1 MSSLFNGRLGK
12 TFLYIA
18 CDIVFMELALAAAVS
33 LWYSGSIPGSHTTSV
48 PTEAWQWF
56 ITVGIA
62 AAVTCVIINSIFGMY
77 NNLWKYASI
86 DEVLKIFLSTT
97 LVFIVLYIFDF
108 VFLKNDALPL
118 ARRLLFVAWLFDTI
132 LFSFS
137 RFGYRAIRRMV
148 LFFGHLLS
156 SKSGCK
162 RVMIIGAGYSGYGVI
177 RGLLHQ
183 KIRDKLPV
191 IILDPDPTKD
201 NTHIMGVRV
210 ISDVDR
216 ISEIA
221 EKFHID
227 EIIIAMP
234 SASPDDRKH
243 IIDQCTQTECSL
255 KILPPMSDVTDG
267 VFDTKVRDVNISD
280 LLYREEIT
288 LDNKNIS
295 DYLSNRIVLVTGGG
309 GSIGSELI
317 RQIAK
322 FNPKQI
328 VIVDIYE
335 NGAYALIRELEGV
348 YKNKLNIV
356 MRLGSV
362 RDIERMDT
370 IFAEYKPQ
378 VVFHAAAHKHVHFI
392 EECPSE
398 AVKNNIFG
406 TRNVAVCADRH
417 GVERFILIS
426 TDKAVKP
433 TNVYGA
439 TKRVAEL
446 VVQSMAQHSK
456 TKFMAVRFGNV
467 LGSNG
472 SIVPVWRQQIANGG
486 PLTITHP
493 DMERYL
499 MTIPEACQLV
509 LQASGLGKTGRIF
522 VLDMGERVKILDLA
536 NNFIRLSGLR
546 PGKDIQITY
555 IGPRPGEKI
564 YEELILDEEQDDKL
578 VTCHMKIIMLKP
590 VETDFAHFESQLKAL
605 YELSNEQIPKK
616 LSEIVPQYIPE

>member
-56 ITVGIA
+56 ITIGIA
-62 AAVTCVIINSIFGMY
+62 AAVTCVIVNSIFGMY

-97 LVFIVLYIFDF
+97 LVFVVLYIFDLI
-108 VFLKNDALPL
+108 FLRNDALPL

-177 RGLLHQ
+177 RGLLHK

-191 IILDPDPTKD
+191 IVLDPDPSKD

-216 ISEIA
+216 ISEIS

-362 RDIERMDT
+362 RDIDRMDT
-370 IFAEYKPQ
+370 IFSEYKPQ
-378 VVFHAAAHKHVHFI
+378 VVFHAAAHKHVHFV
-392 EECPSE
+392 EDCPSE

-406 TRNVAVCADRH
+406 TRNVAICADRH

-446 VVQSMAQHSK
+446 VIQSMAQHSK

-472 SIVPVWRQQIANGG
+472 SIIPVWRQQIANGG

-493 DMERYL
+493 DMERFL

-564 YEELILDEEQDDKL
+564 YEELILDEEQDDKQ
-578 VTCHMKIIMLKP
+578 VTCHKKIIMLKP
-590 VETDFAHFESQLKAL
+590 VETDFAHFESQLKTL
-605 YELSNEQIPKK
+605 YELPNDQIPKK
-616 LSEIVPQYIPE
+616 LAEIVPQYVPE